1 MNKKILMLSLGL
13 GIFLVGCQTDSVT
26 EELPTNEVSVAKESK
41 DSQVNKIHEPG
52 FTTTIHEP
60 GLVEGPGANIH
71 EPGWMEGP
79 GINIH
84 EPGWVAELAW
94 FACGEDYTG
103 SSNLTINKNKP
114 SAYSSAEDDM
124 VVLKNLNI
132 GGDLSFCGLLAVEN
146 TLNIHRAGVFDFAGE
161 MFIGTEEVPAD
172 LVINSGAHLNFA
184 GKIIV
189 TGDLIINR
197 GATVEIYGEG
207 HDVVFEVG
215 GNIEVSDDAIIL
227 DKREHDHEH

>member
-1 MNKKILMLSLGL
+1 MNKKVLMLSLGL
-13 GIFLVGCQTDSVT
+13 GIFLVGCQAD
-26 EELPTNEVSVAKESK
+26 PVSEDIQTSK
-41 DSQVNKIHEPG
+41 DLASQEVKKSNLSKIHEPG

-71 EPGWMEGP
+71 EPGWMDGP
-79 GINIH
+79 ESNIH

-94 FACGEDYTG
+94 FSCGEDYTG
-103 SSNLTINKNKP
+103 SANLTINKNNP
-114 SAYSSAEDDM
+114 SAYSSSEDDM
-124 VVLKNLNI
+124 VALKNLNV

-146 TLNIHRAGVFDFAGE
+146 TVNIHRAGVFDFAGE
-161 MFIGTEEVPAD
+161 MFIGTEEEPAD

-184 GKIIV
+184 GKIII

-207 HDVVFEVG
+207 EDAVFEIG
-215 GNIEVSDDAIIL
+215 GDIEVSEDAIIE
-227 DKREHDHEH
+227 DKRDHDHEH